1 MIIILFPLQEE
12 LDAKVLLV
20 QNKNLSMKLEW
31 LRSEVKDLKSKNVN
45 LEKAKEMHDSTISTV
60 GRFWERVSQAYSY
73 QIVKIKILHYDRVQ
87 SYCIVMF

>member
-1 MIIILFPLQEE
+1 MLTFNSNAQEE

-31 LRSEVKDLKSKNVN
+31 LKSEVKELKSKNAN

-60 GRFWERVSQAYSY
+60 GRFWERV
-73 QIVKIKILHYDRVQ
+73 
-87 SYCIVMF
+87 